1 MIGQYL
7 SAVNGRWERT
17 YLANGLLVCD
27 GVGCGCVLIAGFER
41 VTDECGAEGL
51 DHEFVVVEGG
61 NDDGGVGA
69 ANGGLNVGGRHFDV
83 GF

>member
-1 MIGQYL
+1 M
-7 SAVNGRWERT
+7 GRGA
-17 YLANGLLVCD
+17 YLANGLLVGH
-27 GVGCGCVLIAGFER
+27 GVGCGCGLIAGLER
-41 VTDECGAEGL
+41 VADERGAEGL